1 LIRLPILLL
10 HWYDSPL
17 MIDPNQTVVCGSPAA
32 EWFAGVGTL
41 VLAFVAV
48 FQQWLQQLIVRPR
61 LELSA
66 RVSRPDAEK
75 SRWWKKETDVYY
87 FRLGIRN
94 IGNKAAHDVQTYLA
108 RVERLRQDNQYEPVD
123 KFSPMNLIWTH
134 TGKAT
139 KDIVL
144 PGMPPVF
151 CDLGHIADPARKVR
165 TGEDVASTA
174 EYETVL
180 ALDLEV
186 LPSSGGHLLAAGTY
200 RFDLIVAASN
210 SKPRPYN
217 LEVKVTGKWFP
228 EEDRMLRDGFGM
240 RLL

>member
-1 LIRLPILLL
+1 
-10 HWYDSPL
+10 
-17 MIDPNQTVVCGSPAA
+17 MIDPNQTVVCGSSAA

-61 LELSA
+61 LRLRA
-66 RVSRPDAEK
+66 KVSRPDAEK

-87 FRLGIRN
+87 FRLGVTN
-94 IGNKAAHDVQTYLA
+94 AGNKAAHDVQIYLA
-108 RVERLRQDNQYEPVD
+108 SVERLRQDNRYEAVD
-123 KFSPMNLIWTH
+123 KFSPMNLIWAH
-134 TGKAT
+134 TEKAT

-144 PGMPPVF
+144 PGMPPAF
-151 CDLGHIADPARKVR
+151 CNLGHIVDPARKGR
-165 TGEDVASTA
+165 MGEDVASTA

-186 LPSSGGHLLAAGTY
+186 LPSSEGHLLVAGTY
-200 RFDLIVAASN
+200 RLGLIVAASN

-240 RLL
+240 HLL